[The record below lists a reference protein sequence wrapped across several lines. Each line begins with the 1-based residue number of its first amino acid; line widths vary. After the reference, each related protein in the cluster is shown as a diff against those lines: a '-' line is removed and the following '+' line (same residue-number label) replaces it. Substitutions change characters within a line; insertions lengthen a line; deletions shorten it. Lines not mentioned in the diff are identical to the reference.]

1 MQSQC
6 SKNTTT
12 DLEEK
17 HILKLWTV
25 APLDKQEANEIKTKY
40 DLPSIIAMLLSI
52 RGINTQ
58 DAIED
63 FLGDN
68 GEIASP
74 FEIKDMDKAVKRIR
88 QAIENFEPVC
98 VYGDYDADG
107 VTSTTLMYSY
117 LETVGANA
125 MYYIPSRE
133 DEGYGMNK
141 NAVDFLNEKGIKL
154 IITVDNGIAA
164 INEIAYAKS
173 LGIDTVVTDHHMPV
187 GELPDACAV
196 VDLHRSDCNSRFK
209 HLSGVGVAFKVV
221 MALEGEYCDTDA
233 LLDNYADLLAIG
245 TIGDIVEL
253 TGENRVFVKRGLESI
268 MNSDRIGINALI
280 ENSGLAGKNITAGNV
295 SFTIVPRINAVGRLG
310 LSGKCVSLFMTEDFE
325 EADEI
330 ASKLSSD
337 NTDRQNIEK
346 IILQEIDLKIKENPS
361 LVFDRVIVIDGENWK
376 QGVIGI
382 VASKVKEA
390 YGKPTII
397 VSKIGDQAKA
407 SGRSVEGFPLCDAVF
422 ACSNLLTHYGGHPM
436 AVGLSLES
444 KNIELFRKKINE
456 YACSF
461 GEMPFDSVK
470 IDCKLN
476 PAYITTDIVSEMSYL
491 QPFGAG
497 NPTPIIG
504 LYNMTLKN
512 IIPLS
517 NNKHLKLVLDRNGI
531 SVNAMDFYTSS
542 EQFPYMVGDTL
553 DLAVTLSINEY
564 NGKQSVSVVI
574 KEIKAS
580 DEDNVRQLK
589 SLRLFED
596 FCIGNQISKE
606 QARSILPDRND
617 FALLYRFLRQNN
629 GYTFPVETLMHK
641 LSNKLDY
648 GKIRVIIEAMNE
660 LHLIEIIEEMNE
672 CSIKLLNVQNKVDIG
687 SARIIKALLEVAR

>member
-1 MQSQC
+1 M
-6 SKNTTT
+6 
-12 DLEEK
+12 
-17 HILKLWTV
+17 KLWTV
-25 APLDKQEANEIKTKY
+25 APLNKQEANEIQTKY

-52 RGINTQ
+52 RGINTR

-63 FLGDN
+63 FLGN
-68 GEIASP
+68 ECELASP
-74 FEIKDMDKAVKRIR
+74 FEIKDMDKAVERIR
-88 QAIENFEPVC
+88 RAIEECEPIC

-117 LETVGANA
+117 LEAVGANA

-133 DEGYGMNK
+133 DEGYGMNR

-164 INEIAYAKS
+164 INEVAYAKS
-173 LGIDTVVTDHHMPV
+173 LGIDTVITDHHMPV

-209 HLSGVGVAFKVV
+209 QLSGVGVAFKVV

-253 TGENRVFVKRGLESI
+253 TGENRVFVKRGLQSI
-268 MNSDRIGINALI
+268 MNSDRIGISALV
-280 ENSGLAGKNITAGNV
+280 EDSGLAGKNISAGNV
-295 SFTIVPRINAVGRLG
+295 SFTLVPRINAVGRLG
-310 LSGKCVSLFMTEDFE
+310 LSGKCVSLFMTEDFD
-325 EADEI
+325 EANEI

-337 NTDRQNIEK
+337 NTNRQHIEK
-346 IILQEIDLKIKENPS
+346 EILHEIDSKIKKNPS
-361 LVFDRVIVIDGENWK
+361 LVLDRIIVIDGENWK

-382 VASKVKEA
+382 VASKVKEI

-397 VSKIGDQAKA
+397 VSRIGDEAKA

-422 ACSNLLTHYGGHPM
+422 ACSDLLTHYGGHPM

-444 KNIELFRKKINE
+444 RNIELFRKRINE
-456 YACSF
+456 YACNY
-461 GEMPFDSVK
+461 GKMPFDSIK

-497 NPTPIIG
+497 NPTPVIG

-517 NNKHLKLVLDRNGI
+517 NNRHLKLTFNRNGTGI
-531 SVNAMDFYTSS
+531 TAMKFYTSC
-542 EQFPYMVGDTL
+542 EEFPYMIGDVL
-553 DLAVTLSINEY
+553 DLAVTLSVNEY
-564 NGKQSVSVVI
+564 NGSQSVSVII
-574 KEIKAS
+574 KDIKAS
-580 DEDNVRQLK
+580 DDDNLRQLE

-596 FCIGNQISKE
+596 FCIGNKISKE

-629 GYTFPVETLMHK
+629 GYGFPIETLMHR

-660 LHLIEIIEEMNE
+660 LHLIEIIEGMNT
-672 CSIKLLNVQNKVDIG
+672 CNINLLNVKTKVDIG